1 MFDFKE
7 ISYQYF
13 LSQVSG
19 LASSKDWHRE
29 GLSCSIL
36 PAIVTAHC
44 TAIIFVVQCSVV
56 HCTALYYNALQC
68 IVVQCDSLH

>member
-1 MFDFKE
+1 MFDLKE
-7 ISYQYF
+7 ISYQNF
-13 LSQVSG
+13 PSQVSG

-36 PAIVTAHC
+36 PALVTAY

-56 HCTALYYNALQC
+56 QCTALYYNALQC